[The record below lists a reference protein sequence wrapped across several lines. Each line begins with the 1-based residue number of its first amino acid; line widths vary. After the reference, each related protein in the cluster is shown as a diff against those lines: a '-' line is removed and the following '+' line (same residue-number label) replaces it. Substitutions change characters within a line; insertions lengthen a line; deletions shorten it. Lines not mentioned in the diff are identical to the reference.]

1 MSTASPLY
9 QQTQS
14 STRPTDPNVLQRQA
28 SKPDESVWVSASAGS
43 GKTKVLTER
52 ILRLLLPDANG
63 FNATPPNKI
72 LALTFT
78 KAGAS
83 EMSLRIRTKLSDWAV
98 MNDPDLADSMQELYG
113 HAVSGSQLNA
123 ARKLFANVID
133 APEGLK
139 IMTIHSFCQSLLG
152 RFPLEASL
160 NPNFQVLTENE
171 AKSFIQKSI
180 QKTLQLSH
188 ENKGSPQDNAIHNLF
203 VLCNQ
208 DQIYD
213 LINKLL
219 SERKQFTDILEKNF
233 GIEGLYTALC
243 KELNIPAGKTE
254 NDLIFQACDDNAFS
268 KTDLYHACKILAES
282 KGKKDQ
288 ERSIIIQQWLD
299 QEKKERALSFDI
311 YKTAFLKKDGGIL
324 SALLSKSSAEKYPD
338 VLQTLETEALRLF
351 ELDRKLNAVFVS
363 QATRDLFL
371 IGEEVYKY
379 YAQAKEEQG
388 LLDFDDLIL
397 KSLNLLKG
405 QTPKL
410 HGLDASSWVRF
421 KLDQGID
428 HILVDE
434 AQDTNPEQWEIIEAL
449 CDDFFSGESAYETQR
464 TLFVVGDEKQSIYSF
479 QRASPKK
486 FMQMHSFFKT
496 KITQA
501 EKVFNPVNFNISFRS
516 TKPVLELVDA
526 VFSDENIKKGLGLE
540 NVTHDSYRKS
550 QPGLV
555 ELWPLFESPEK
566 QETDPWAPPVTI
578 VDSASGASQM
588 ASHVGE
594 TIANWIKNKEIL
606 ESYDRPI
613 EAGDIMILVRSRT
626 VFLEQLVRALK
637 IRNIPVSGIDRM
649 VLSDQ
654 LIVQDLCAAA
664 QFGLLPED
672 DLILATVLKSPFIGW
687 DEDRLFKYA
696 HNRTGTL
703 WQNVK
708 NCEDSD
714 TVHWLSELIRSAGS
728 LQPYE
733 FFMTLLQKPCPA
745 DSISGLRALKKRLG
759 DEILDPLEEFLNT
772 TLEPGTSSVPTLQNF
787 IQDQV
792 NNETQIKRQ
801 MEESGQA
808 VRIMTVHA
816 AKGLQAPIVI
826 LPDTVRTSNA
836 YKPEKILWP
845 DRTEENL
852 PYFCPISKKLPVNC
866 QHAFDTMKARNDE
879 EYRRLFYVALTRA
892 ESRLYIGGYKGS
904 TRLNE
909 DSWYRYAQKGF
920 EKLENTFSI
929 ERDGL
934 DILQYK
940 QDATD
945 HPDRKVKASNTVKI
959 NNPDVPV
966 WLFEPVAIETEKS
979 KTIAPSQPAKNE
991 VPVSPLMNA
1000 DQTRFVRGNITHK
1013 LLQFLPSLPM
1023 SQWELSAKAYVSQSI
1038 YGLSKAVQTS
1048 IVSEV
1053 MALLT
1058 TSSFKEIFGTNSFAE
1073 VPITG
1078 VLKDGITVSGQIDRL
1093 LIKDKEIYIL
1103 DYKTNRPPPQN
1114 VADIPAVYRTQM
1126 ATYAAILREIYPD
1139 HIIRTALI
1147 WTDGPRLMEIEGI

>member
-1 MSTASPLY
+1 MSTAHPLSK
-9 QQTQS
+9 QS
-14 STRPTDPNVLQRQA
+14 RSTRPTDPNVLQRQA
-28 SKPDESVWVSASAGS
+28 STPNESIWVSASAGS

-52 ILRLLLPDANG
+52 ILRLLLPDADG
-63 FNATPPNKI
+63 FNATPPHKI

-83 EMSLRIRTKLSDWAV
+83 EMSLRIRKKLSDWAI
-98 MNDPDLADSMQELYG
+98 MDDPDLARNMQDLYG
-113 HAVSGSQLNA
+113 QPASASQLNA

-139 IMTIHSFCQSLLG
+139 IMTIHSFCQSLLS

-160 NPNFQVLTENE
+160 NPNFQVLTESE
-171 AKSFIQKSI
+171 AASFVQKAIQKS
-180 QKTLQLSH
+180 LELSN
-188 ENKGSPQDNAIHNLF
+188 ENKGSPQDNAIHNLS

-219 SERKQFTDILEKNF
+219 SERKQFTTILEKNF
-233 GIEGLYTALC
+233 GIDGLYTALC

-254 NDLIFQACDDNAFS
+254 NDLIFQACDENEFP
-268 KTDLYHACKILAES
+268 KTDLYHACKVLAES

-288 ERSIIIQQWLD
+288 ERGIIIQQWLD
-299 QEKKERALSFDI
+299 QNEQERALSFDV
-311 YKTAFLKKDGGIL
+311 YRTAFLKKDSGIL
-324 SALLSKSSAEKYPD
+324 SALLSKAPAEKHPD
-338 VLQTLETEALRLF
+338 VLHTLETEALRLF
-351 ELDRKLNAVFVS
+351 ELDQKLNSVFVS
-363 QATRDLFL
+363 RATRDLFL

-379 YAQAKEEQG
+379 YTQIKEEQG
-388 LLDFDDLIL
+388 FLDFDDLIL
-397 KSLNLLKG
+397 KSLDLLKG

-449 CDDFFSGESAYETQR
+449 CEDFFSGESAYETQR

-486 FMQMHSFFKT
+486 FMQMHSFFET

-501 EKVFNPVNFNISFRS
+501 KKVFNPVNFNTSFRS
-516 TKPVLELVDA
+516 TKPVLEFVDA
-526 VFSDENIKKGLGLE
+526 VFSYEEIKKGLGLE

-566 QETDPWAPPVTI
+566 QETDPWAPPVNI
-578 VDSASGASQM
+578 IDSASGASQM
-588 ASHVGE
+588 ASYVGE
-594 TIANWIKNKEIL
+594 TIANWIENKEIL

-626 VFLEQLVRALK
+626 IFLEQLVRALK

-654 LIVQDLCAAA
+654 LVVQDLCAAA

-672 DLILATVLKSPFIGW
+672 DLILATLLKSPFIGW
-687 DEDRLFKYA
+687 DEDKLFKNA
-696 HNRTGTL
+696 HNRKGTL

-708 NCEDSD
+708 NCSDSS
-714 TVHWLSELIRSAGS
+714 TVDWLSALIDSAGS
-728 LQPYE
+728 SPPYE
-733 FFMTLLQKPCPA
+733 FFMALLQKPCPA

-759 DEILDPLEEFLNT
+759 DEILDPLEEFLNI
-772 TLEPGTSSVPTLQNF
+772 TLETSASSVPTLQNF

-792 NNETQIKRQ
+792 NSETQVKRQ
-801 MEESGQA
+801 MEEAGQA

-845 DRTEENL
+845 DRTEEKL
-852 PYFCPISKKLPVNC
+852 PYFCPTSKKVPENC
-866 QHAFDTMKARNDE
+866 QHAFEIMRERNDE

-904 TRLNE
+904 TKLNE

-920 EKLENTFSI
+920 ENLKNTFATQK
-929 ERDGL
+929 DGI

-940 QDATD
+940 QEATD
-945 HPDRKVKASNTVKI
+945 KADRKEESSKTEKMNDL
-959 NNPDVPV
+959 DVPA
-966 WLFEPVAIETEKS
+966 WLFEPVAVETEKS
-979 KTIAPSQPAKNE
+979 KTIMPSQPAQND

-1000 DQTRFVRGNITHK
+1000 DQTRFLRGNITHK
-1013 LLQFLPSLPM
+1013 LLQFLPSLPRE
-1023 SQWELSAKAYVSQSI
+1023 QWEPSAKAYVSQSI
-1038 YGLSKAVQTS
+1038 YGLTTDIQTS
-1048 IVSEV
+1048 IVNEV

-1058 TSSFKEIFGTNSFAE
+1058 TSSFKEIFGSNSFAE
-1073 VPITG
+1073 APITG
-1078 VLKDGITVSGQIDRL
+1078 VLQDGTTVSGQIDRL

-1103 DYKTNRPPPQN
+1103 DYKTNRPPPQK
-1114 VADIPAVYRTQM
+1114 VDDIPSVYKTQM
-1126 ATYAAILREIYPD
+1126 ATYAALLREIYPD